1 MISASKI
8 IDATFNPVSLYVK
21 TKYRNKEN
29 KKTILQELFGKLGH
43 NHEDAIYD
51 FLCDKYGEDK
61 IYDFNREYPNIF
73 EDRQKLLKKT
83 IKKMKKYPII
93 FEAYIC
99 SEELQMMGYID
110 ILMRISIFIDL
121 FENILPIHIISD
133 LKEEYKK
140 YGDFHMI
147 LDMKYSSIKRM
158 KDYSLS
164 RAKDKYKYLIQ
175 LNIYNK
181 MLKEIQPYVSQYSWI
196 WGSRVKGYDN
206 NNVLHAIA
214 FYDHND
220 LDLNNEINNIIFQAI
235 TFINNMDNYIED
247 YKKIKDFIK
256 SDMFDPDYIN
266 EYKKKCREELKI
278 EILSETHSSY
288 ITQIDLGKFYEP
300 LLLTRNNKYTL
311 FIDNE
316 SVNSYHTNDFDT
328 FPYYQGVT
336 GAYMIGVIGYQ
347 NGEEIFREQFIAE
360 ELTTD
365 GIFNVHKG
373 FNDLIMKLGTE
384 NINSIIHFAPAEI
397 HDFKAFIRNED
408 RSNELE
414 FFKNF
419 RSNKSLFLDLR
430 DVIRKIAPLT
440 NGDGFGLKPVS
451 KYFYDLELIKT
462 KYDDIN
468 GLLTIPLIIKFYEDT
483 DKNAKIL
490 EDISIY
496 NYKDCIVLKELVE
509 LLLVIHE
516 NNNLNNLFDELSL

>member
-43 NHEDAIYD
+43 NHEDAIYE

-133 LKEEYKK
+133 LKEEYKN
-140 YGDFHMI
+140 YGDFHII

-220 LDLNNEINNIIFQAI
+220 LDFSSDPNIF
-235 TFINNMDNYIED
+235 
-247 YKKIKDFIK
+247 
-256 SDMFDPDYIN
+256 
-266 EYKKKCREELKI
+266 
-278 EILSETHSSY
+278 
-288 ITQIDLGKFYEP
+288 
-300 LLLTRNNKYTL
+300 
-311 FIDNE
+311 
-316 SVNSYHTNDFDT
+316 
-328 FPYYQGVT
+328 
-336 GAYMIGVIGYQ
+336 
-347 NGEEIFREQFIAE
+347 FRA
-360 ELTTD
+360 T
-365 GIFNVHKG
+365 
-373 FNDLIMKLGTE
+373 
-384 NINSIIHFAPAEI
+384 
-397 HDFKAFIRNED
+397 
-408 RSNELE
+408 
-414 FFKNF
+414 
-419 RSNKSLFLDLR
+419 
-430 DVIRKIAPLT
+430 
-440 NGDGFGLKPVS
+440 
-451 KYFYDLELIKT
+451 
-462 KYDDIN
+462 
-468 GLLTIPLIIKFYEDT
+468 
-483 DKNAKIL
+483 
-490 EDISIY
+490 
-496 NYKDCIVLKELVE
+496 
-509 LLLVIHE
+509 
-516 NNNLNNLFDELSL
+516 

>member
-8 IDATFNPVSLYVK
+8 IQAKFNPVSLYVK
-21 TKYRNKEN
+21 KNYRVEKN
-29 KKTILQELFGKLGH
+29 KKTILQELFGKLGY
-43 NHEDAIYD
+43 NHEDAIYK
-51 FLCDKYGEDK
+51 FLYNKYGKDNV
-61 IYDFNREYPNIF
+61 YDFKHEYPQIF

-83 IKKMKKYPII
+83 MEKMKKYPII
-93 FEAYIC
+93 FEAFIC
-99 SEELQMMGYID
+99 SEKLKMIGYID
-110 ILMRISIFIDL
+110 ILMHISIFIDL
-121 FENILPIHIISD
+121 FKNFLPSYIISS

-147 LDMKYSSIKRM
+147 LDMKYSSIKRARN
-158 KDYSLS
+158 YSLS

-181 MLKEIQPYVSQYSWI
+181 MLREIQPYVSQYSWI
-196 WGSRVKGYDN
+196 WGSRVKGN
-206 NNVLHAIA
+206 KSNNVLHALA

-220 LDLNNEINNIIFQAI
+220 LDLNNEINSIIFNASN
-235 TFINNMDNYIED
+235 FINNMDDYIED
-247 YKKIKDFIK
+247 YKQIKEFIK

-266 EYKKKCREELKI
+266 QYKQECREKLKMKI
-278 EILSETHSSY
+278 SLETHSSY
-288 ITQIDLGKFYEP
+288 IKQIDLDKFYEP

-316 SVNSYHTNDFDT
+316 TVNSYHTNDFEK
-328 FPYYQGVT
+328 FPYYEGVT

-347 NGEEIFREQFIAE
+347 NGEEIFREQFIAK

-373 FNDLIMKLGTE
+373 FNDLIIELGTE

-419 RSNKSLFLDLR
+419 RSHKSLFLDLR

-451 KYFYDLELIKT
+451 KYFYDLGLIET

-468 GLLTIPLIIKFYEDT
+468 GLLTIPLIIKFYENT
-483 DKNAKIL
+483 VKNAKIL

-509 LLLVIHE
+509 LLLEIHE
-516 NNNLNNLFDELSL
+516 NNNLNNLFDELTL